1 MHVYEVLLRPI
12 LTEKGN
18 YQVDKLGQYTFEV
31 STRANKI
38 QVREAV
44 ETAFK
49 VTVLDVSI
57 MNIRGK
63 QRRVGRRVGTTKAW
77 KKAIVTLAPG
87 QSISFFEGV

>member
-1 MHVYEVLLRPI
+1 MHVYEVLVRPI

-18 YQVDKLGQYTFEV
+18 YQVDKLRQYTFEV

-49 VTVLDVSI
+49 VNVLDVSI

-63 QRRVGRRVGTTKAW
+63 QRRMGRHTGTTNAW
-77 KKAIVTLAPG
+77 KKAIVTLAQG